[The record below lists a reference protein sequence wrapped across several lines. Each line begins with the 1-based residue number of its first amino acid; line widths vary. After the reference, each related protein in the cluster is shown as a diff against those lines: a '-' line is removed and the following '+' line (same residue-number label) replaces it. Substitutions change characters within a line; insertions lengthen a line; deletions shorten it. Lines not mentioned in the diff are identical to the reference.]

1 MRTWATIFNA
11 LSRSEISAQLRN
23 SHMYIIE
30 QNKSCMAT
38 ELTNQSINHKIS
50 YVGPPPKLISIFAW
64 IDFISSINWNYKIEF
79 MFILK
84 HFKSWQI
91 RKGLVK
97 KKMAAKF
104 YWNWDSVML
113 KILKMKDEKMGIIW
127 KSDLEKDIYKMG
139 FKKSFKET

>member
-38 ELTNQSINHKIS
+38 ESTKQPINHKIS
-50 YVGPPPKLISIFAW
+50 YVGPPPKPISIFAW

-79 MFILK
+79 MFYFKNILK
-84 HFKSWQI
+84 SEKLQKLHAEERWQQI
-91 RKGLVK
+91 FIGK
-97 KKMAAKF
+97 
-104 YWNWDSVML
+104 WDFWDL
-113 KILKMKDEKMGIIW
+113 KIPKRKYERIGVIWKPDFEKMRARW
-127 KSDLEKDIYKMG
+127 D
-139 FKKSFKET
+139 